1 MYVWIRFAITNAGKS
16 TNRKIRAPENLLMP
30 VRIYPFNLVSCLT
43 ELTSTRLSMLKTKMI
58 H

>member
-1 MYVWIRFAITNAGKS
+1 MYVWIRFAMTNAGKS
-16 TNRKIRAPENLLMP
+16 TNRKISAPENLLIP

-43 ELTSTRLSMLKTKMI
+43 ELTRVKLNMLNIKIT